1 MILLAQNSSQ
11 IKSENVEIKKCHQR
25 WQDGIAECLLQF
37 WCKVHSQCTFASS
50 ACNASTRIRILG
62 SSVSRTQKLAFVVGL
77 LSSDV
82 SSHLTLFP
90 NFTDLFKAAVVKLC
104 ERVHAL
110 TRAFRYTNRRHT

>member
-1 MILLAQNSSQ
+1 MASLNDYFSFGVKFIRNAHLPALFAMPLLAY
-11 IKSENVEIKKCHQR
+11 
-25 WQDGIAECLLQF
+25 A
-37 WCKVHSQCTFASS
+37 
-50 ACNASTRIRILG
+50 

-90 NFTDLFKAAVVKLC
+90 NFADLFKAAVVKLC